1 MSREKACF
9 DAKRMPNKLIRLP
22 ALPALT
28 LIILWITLSGKGL
41 AGAVEASSLGA
52 PFLDRSSVVFTQPL
66 FQDLKKADRGR
77 YGKYKGEIVMWGF
90 TPSSFHDFSIA
101 DFDATH
107 EKYRDRIAAHQN
119 AGLKWVSRVEW
130 DVIWN
135 GMTQK
140 FPKTY
145 QEAFARR
152 LDGSPLPITWFPG
165 HMFFST
171 HSPLFQDYLEWQ
183 IKTVAMSGLSRGKQL
198 DGLLFD
204 SQHATPAHY
213 NQGGDFSDACMDN
226 FSRWLADKFSKS
238 ERADLGLPLNK
249 HFHYGQ
255 YLLAQGWTVE
265 TYEQESEK
273 FPNTIPLSALYRQFL
288 TEWNNRHVEHLVHTA
303 DEFARLSGYPEIPG
317 KGYIRVGSSSQLLD
331 PYWKGLRFV
340 HSEAIDFYV
349 QEFNHRPESGAL
361 NGSALL
367 LYKLAE
373 ARGKPL
379 ALTAQPYPDW
389 NYMVDNP
396 DAVDMVR
403 LWIAQAYANGAI
415 FMVPEQMWAYNK
427 KNEQRYYNARS
438 GDYDFIYRWI
448 TENRRLFDGYE
459 TRADV
464 GVVYDFN
471 AYIETDFEDL
481 EALAISQA
489 LMESNTPFHL
499 LVAGNEAWP
508 KYLTDSD
515 QLMRMGEL
523 DLILAGKLSRTK
535 MEKQQNAVLLQH
547 AEKTLDWPFNDSF
560 MDSGPRKIE
569 VASPK
574 VSSYPR
580 EKPTDAGAPKVIHFV
595 NHDFSEGTKRVT
607 TKRNL
612 QLRISGNLFQP
623 AIKAAIYH
631 QAGKQK
637 RKLSVDYAD
646 GYYHITL
653 PVLESWGLLELS
665 SIQSTVLP

>member
-1 MSREKACF
+1 M
-9 DAKRMPNKLIRLP
+9 
-22 ALPALT
+22 T
-28 LIILWITLSGKGL
+28 LGGSGL
-41 AGAVEASSLGA
+41 AGAVDASSQGA
-52 PFLDRSSVVFTQPL
+52 SFLDRSSVVFTQPL
-66 FQDLKKADRGR
+66 FQDLPKPDRGR
-77 YGKYKGEIVMWGF
+77 YGKYQGDIVMWGF

-107 EKYRDRIAAHQN
+107 DKYRNGIAEHQN

-145 QEAFARR
+145 QDAFTRR

-165 HMFFST
+165 HNFFST
-171 HSPLFQDYLEWQ
+171 HSLLFQHYLEWQ
-183 IKTVAMSGLSRGKQL
+183 IKTVAMSGLGEGKQL
-198 DGLLFD
+198 DALLFD

-213 NQGGDFSDACMDN
+213 NQGGDFSDACMEN
-226 FSRWLADKFSKS
+226 FSRWLTDKFSQS
-238 ERADLGLPLNK
+238 ERTDLGLPLGER
-249 HFHYGQ
+249 FHYGQ

-265 TYEQESEK
+265 TYERESEN

-303 DEFARLSGYPEIPG
+303 DEFARRSGYPEIPG
-317 KGYIRVGSSSQLLD
+317 TGYIRVGTSSQLLD
-331 PYWKGLRFV
+331 PYWKGLRFI

-349 QEFNHRPESGAL
+349 QEFNHQAEFGAL
-361 NGSALL
+361 NARALL

-389 NYMVDNP
+389 NYMVDHP
-396 DAVDMVR
+396 DAVDRVR
-403 LWIAQAYANGAI
+403 LWIAQAYANGAL

-427 KNEQRYYNARS
+427 KNEQRYYNARP

-464 GVVYDFN
+464 GVVYDFS
-471 AYIETDFEDL
+471 AYIETDFENL
-481 EALAISQA
+481 EALAISQV
-489 LMESNTPFHL
+489 LMKSSTPFHL
-499 LVAGNEAWP
+499 LIAGNDAWP
-508 KYLTDSD
+508 KYLADSD
-515 QLMRMGEL
+515 QLRRIDEL
-523 DLILAGKLSRTK
+523 DLILSGNLSRTK
-535 MEKQQNAVLLQH
+535 MNRQQRAVLRDH
-547 AEKTLDWPFNDSF
+547 AGKMVEWPSVDSAI
-560 MDSGPRKIE
+560 DRRPRMIK

-580 EKPTDAGAPKVIHFV
+580 EKSTDAGAPKVIHFV
-595 NHDFSEGTKRVT
+595 NHDFSEGVNRVVTKQ
-607 TKRNL
+607 NL
-612 QLRISGNLFQP
+612 ELKISENLFEP
-623 AIKAAIYH
+623 AIQAASYH
-631 QAGKQK
+631 QPGKQE

-653 PVLESWGLLELS
+653 PRLENWGLLEL
-665 SIQSTVLP
+665 LPVKHRGTHRTTRASLQH